1 MPELPE
7 VEVVCQ
13 GLQPH
18 IINRSIQDVWYSNK
32 PLRFPFILQEA
43 QELLLSATIISISR
57 RAKYVL
63 LQTNNDSFI
72 VVHLGMT
79 GRLGVFP
86 AGTDKAKHDHVIF
99 SLDNSMEFRFN
110 DTRRFGSIRVL
121 KCSSLPQLE
130 DLLFKDIG
138 VEPLEEH
145 CTPIYLQEKAK
156 RKTQAIKNF
165 IMDNRIIVGVGNIY
179 ANESLFT
186 AKIDPNRAAN
196 SLTKAEW
203 KRLHT
208 TIISTLRWAI
218 ECGGSTISDF
228 INASGESGYFQ
239 ANFKVYGKDG
249 TECSICEERIQ
260 KTKIGG
266 RATFFCGKC
275 QK

>member
-18 IINRSIQDVWYSNK
+18 IINRTVQNVWYSNK
-32 PLRFPFILQEA
+32 SLRFPFALQEA
-43 QELLLSATIISISR
+43 QQLLLSSTIINVSR

-63 LQTNNDSFI
+63 LQTNNDCFI
-72 VVHLGMT
+72 IVHLGMT
-79 GRLGVFP
+79 GRLGIFP
-86 AGTDKAKHDHVIF
+86 VGTDRAKHDHIIF
-99 SLDNSMEFRFN
+99 VLDNSTELRFN
-110 DTRRFGSIRVL
+110 DTRRFGSVRVL
-121 KCSSLPQLE
+121 NCSNLGELE
-130 DLLFKDIG
+130 ELLFKDIG
-138 VEPLEEH
+138 VEPLEKKF
-145 CTPIYLQEKAK
+145 TPIYLQEKSK
-156 RKTQAIKNF
+156 RKTQAVKNF
-165 IMDNRIIVGVGNIY
+165 IMDNRVIVGVGNIY

-186 AKIDPNRAAN
+186 AKIDPNRAAK

-203 KRLHT
+203 KRLNT
-208 TIISTLRWAI
+208 TIISTLKWAI

-249 TECSICEERIQ
+249 TECSICETPIQ

-266 RATFFCGKC
+266 RATFYCNKC

>member
-7 VEVVCQ
+7 VEVVCL
-13 GLQPH
+13 GLRPH
-18 IINRSIQDVWYSNK
+18 IINKSIQEIWYSNK
-32 PLRFPFILQEA
+32 SLRFPFILQEA
-43 QELLLSATIISISR
+43 QDLLLSANIINVSR

-63 LQTNNDSFI
+63 LQTNNNNFI
-72 VVHLGMT
+72 IVHLGMT

-86 AGTDKAKHDHVIF
+86 AGTEKVKHDHIIF
-99 SLDNSMEFRFN
+99 SLDNSMELRFN
-110 DTRRFGSIRVL
+110 DTRRFGSIRIA
-121 KCSSLPQLE
+121 KCTNLNELE
-130 DLLFKDIG
+130 ELLFEGIG
-138 VEPLEEH
+138 VEPLEEK

-179 ANESLFT
+179 ANESLFV
-186 AKIDPNRAAN
+186 AKIDPNRSAN

-208 TIISTLRWAI
+208 TIIHTLRWAI

-239 ANFKVYGKDG
+239 ANFKVYGKNG
-249 TECSICEERIQ
+249 TKCSICETPIQ

-266 RATFFCGKC
+266 RATFFCSKC